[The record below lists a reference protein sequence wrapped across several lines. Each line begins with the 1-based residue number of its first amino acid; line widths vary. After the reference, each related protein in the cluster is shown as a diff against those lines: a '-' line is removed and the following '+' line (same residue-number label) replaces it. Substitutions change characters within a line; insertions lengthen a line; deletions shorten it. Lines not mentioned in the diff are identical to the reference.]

1 MSRTSRKKEHIDK
14 ALAVGQSGKHGLDD
28 VKFIHN
34 ALPEMDLSTVS
45 HSSTIGGLALSSPIV
60 VNAMTGG
67 ARETHRI
74 NQILATIAREAGL
87 AMAVGSQMAAIHNPE
102 LADTYRIARQENP
115 EGTLFANLG
124 AEATPE
130 MARRAIDMIEADG
143 LQIHLNVMQ
152 ELLMPEGDRNFSGA
166 ASRIEAIAQAVQIP
180 VIVKEVGFGLSK
192 EACIRLAESGVSVLD
207 VGGRGGTNFARIENA
222 RRSVPFDMLNSWG
235 LTTAASLL
243 EAADAKLSMQAGS
256 RDFEIM
262 ATGGI
267 QTAMDIARALALGA
281 NCTGMAGFFLSYAVQ
296 EQIDEALSH
305 VNALHEQLDIIM
317 CALGAASLPD
327 LQHKP
332 VIIAGDTYHWAS
344 QRGIDCS
351 GYARR
356 G

>member
-1 MSRTSRKKEHIDK
+1 MSRTSRKKEHIDR

-34 ALPEMDLSTVS
+34 ALPDMDLSTVS
-45 HSSTIGGLALSSPIV
+45 HASTIGGLALSSPIV

-74 NQILATIAREAGL
+74 NQILSIIAREAGL

-102 LADTYRIARQENP
+102 LVDTYRIARKENP
-115 EGTLFANLG
+115 KGILFANLG
-124 AEATPE
+124 AEATPD

-152 ELLMPEGDRNFSGA
+152 ELLMPEGDRDFSGA
-166 ASRIEAIAQAVQIP
+166 SRRIQAIVDAVGVP
-180 VIVKEVGFGLSK
+180 VIVKEVGFGLSR
-192 EACIRLAESGVSVLD
+192 EACIRLVECGVSVFD

-222 RRSVPFDMLNSWG
+222 RRAVPYDMLNNWG
-235 LTTAASLL
+235 LTTASSLL
-243 EAADAKLSMQAGS
+243 EAADAKIHVRQGG
-256 RDFEIM
+256 RDFDTM
-262 ATGGI
+262 ATGGL
-267 QTAMDIARALALGA
+267 QTALDIARAIAIGA

-296 EQIDEALSH
+296 DQVEEALDK
-305 VNALHEQLDIIM
+305 VRGLHEQLDIIL
-317 CALGAASLPD
+317 CALGAGSILD
-327 LQHKP
+327 LQRIP
-332 VIIAGDTYHWAS
+332 VVIAGETFHWAS

-351 GYARR
+351 AYARR